1 MIWRLFIF
9 LWFAPILGAQTQYLD
24 LPDDQAISR
33 ANIWRQEPE
42 HYVLHDQGSVLLIAI
57 YHEPGHI
64 PKHTL
69 IYAYVSEGEFA
80 YAPLPNT
87 NWINLP
93 RSRLIAVTGEKG
105 EWVQVALEGIGA
117 LHKKT
122 IMFSVETI
130 IRIERP
136 LGLYISPRGPSV
148 SGPTGSASVS
158 DGAPTLGLLTLG
170 MIALYTYRR
179 VKP

>member
-1 MIWRLFIF
+1 MIRLLLAF
-9 LWFAPILGAQTQYLD
+9 LLFAPMLGAQTQYLD

-33 ANIWRQEPE
+33 ANIWRQGPE
-42 HYVLHDQGSVLLIAI
+42 HYVLHDQDSVLLIAL
-57 YHEPGHI
+57 YHELAHI

-69 IYAYVSEGEFA
+69 IYAYISEGEFA
-80 YAPLPNT
+80 YAPLPRT
-87 NWINLP
+87 DWINLP

-130 IRIERP
+130 IRAERP
-136 LGLYISPRGPSV
+136 LGLYISPRGESV
-148 SGPTGSASVS
+148 SGPPAYGVPDEAS
-158 DGAPTLGLLTLG
+158 TLSLMSLAFVTLC
-170 MIALYTYRR
+170 AYRFCLR
-179 VKP
+179 